1 MMVKLFK
8 SIAVLSACLA
18 ALLSPLHAKGA
29 KPLFRDD
36 SILKIRIEAPFSK
49 IKASSARSTDPYPA
63 ILYLDGEAPERHVIE
78 LSARGNSRRD
88 KNTCTF
94 APLRVAFSEKPV
106 DSSLFDGQKRLKLVT
121 HCKSSKSFQ
130 QYYLLEYT
138 AYKLFNVITPIS
150 LKVRLAE
157 IDYINSKNGK
167 TIITRYGFFIEDA
180 DDTAKRNKLKELDVA
195 DARLSQLDTQA
206 AARYALFQYMI
217 GNLDWAMHDAVAGK
231 DCCHNTK
238 LLGPTKDASSGIIP
252 LPYDFDYSGLVDT
265 PYAVP
270 PLRIPIRSVTTRRY
284 RGYCVHNDAVRET
297 ANRFNQNRDALYQA
311 IAQTPALNEN
321 KRATA
326 MQYLDRFFDVITDP
340 VKMEKRLFSN
350 CRGKPAQ
357 DLAPADGR

>member
-18 ALLSPLHAKGA
+18 ALLSPLYAKGA

-36 SILKIRIEAPFSK
+36 SVLKIRIEAPFSK
-49 IKASSARSTDPYPA
+49 IKANSARSTDPYPA

-94 APLRVAFSEKPV
+94 APLRVAFNEKPV

-150 LKVRLAE
+150 FKVRLAE
-157 IDYINSKNGK
+157 IDYIDSKNGK
-167 TIITRYGFFIEDA
+167 IIITRYGFFIEDA

-238 LLGPTKDASSGIIP
+238 LLGSTKDASSDIIP

-265 PYAVP
+265 PYAVAP
-270 PLRIPIRSVTTRRY
+270 EGISIRNIKTRRY
-284 RGYCVHNDAVRET
+284 RGYCAHNSAVRE
-297 ANRFNQNRDALYQA
+297 AADHFNQSRDALYQA
-311 IAQTPALNEN
+311 IAETPELSKK
-321 KRATA
+321 KRAAATK
-326 MQYLDRFFDVITDP
+326 YLDSFFSVITNP
-340 VKMEKRLFSN
+340 EKMERRLFSI
-350 CRGKPAQ
+350 CRG
-357 DLAPADGR
+357 